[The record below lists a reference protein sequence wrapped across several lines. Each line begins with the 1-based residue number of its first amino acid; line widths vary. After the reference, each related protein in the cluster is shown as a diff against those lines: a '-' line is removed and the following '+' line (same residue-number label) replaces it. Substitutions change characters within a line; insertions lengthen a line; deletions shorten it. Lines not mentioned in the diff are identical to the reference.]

1 MVVIDRGVLHKGLL
15 SSRQALMRPTP
26 DPLRGIFTS
35 NGLRLVQ
42 EGYLVV
48 WEDLPLVS
56 SNGTGGEFSVDG
68 SDLYSVISSTSSEN
82 VELKL
87 NEKSLGVKYG
97 NSRLRVPF
105 MATFGEIP
113 DIPTIVSSVA
123 LPSDFMSAL
132 AEAPKFLSR
141 TEDKPS
147 LSCVYVKHEG
157 NKVMLFATNS
167 IVMFFASFDVKE
179 TANTEYL
186 LPVQTVA
193 SISKVFGKKDVR
205 LGISDRDHIY
215 ISDGTTSIT
224 TPGFNGTYPARA
236 LELMHDEDSPLFTV
250 NKKELVGLLRL
261 GMDVS
266 EGDRVALSYEKREQV
281 STVNLTFHE
290 TRLEADLCLDSIED
304 ATPFEQF
311 HLNPRFLLTCLA
323 PMDEQVTFRQNAI
336 GAVRISDG
344 KTVSLLHKL
353 LVY

>member
-15 SSRQALMRPTP
+15 SSRQALFRPTP

-48 WEDLPLVS
+48 WEDLSLVS

-68 SDLYSVISSTSSEN
+68 SDLYSVVSSTSSEN

-97 NSRLRVPF
+97 NSSLRIPF
-105 MATFGEIP
+105 IATFGEIP
-113 DIPTIVSSVA
+113 DIPTIVSSVS
-123 LPSDFMSAL
+123 LPSDFMAAL
-132 AEAPKFLSR
+132 SEAPKFLSR

-147 LSCVYVKHEG
+147 LSCVYIKHEE
-157 NKVMLFATNS
+157 NVVMLFATNG
-167 IVMFFASFDVKE
+167 IVMFFASFDVEE
-179 TANTEYL
+179 TADTEYL

-193 SISKVFGKKDVR
+193 SISKVFGRKDVR
-205 LGISDRDHIY
+205 LGVSDKGHIY
-215 ISDGTTSIT
+215 ISDGSTAIT
-224 TPGFNGTYPARA
+224 TPGFNGAYPVRA
-236 LELMHDEDSPLFTV
+236 LELMRDEDSPLFTV
-250 NKKELVGLLRL
+250 DKKELVGLLKL

-266 EGDRVALSYEKREQV
+266 EGERVAISHERRGQS
-281 STVNLTFHE
+281 STINLTFHE
-290 TRLEADLCLDSIED
+290 TRLEADLCLDSAED
-304 ATPFEQF
+304 TSPFEQF

-323 PMDEQVTFRQNAI
+323 PLGEQVMFRKNSI
-336 GAVRISDG
+336 GAIRISDG